1 MTSGHERPVGDAC
14 PICLDLIEF
23 PMGEHA
29 KMNFCCMKMVC
40 NGCIFAAFAARQQEN
55 VASCEF
61 CRTTLPAD
69 DTYHLAMIQ
78 KRVDKGDAEAIKHLG
93 DKYYYCKSGL
103 TKDVP
108 RAIELWTDAAEL
120 GSLEAHYRRPQVL
133 LWRWCRRRQ
142 AKGYP
147 SLAGGRN
154 ERACAKQAQSWIC

>member
-78 KRVDKGDAEAIKHLG
+78 KRVDKGDAAAIFYLG
-93 DKYYYCKSGL
+93 CKYHYGQLGL
-103 TKDVP
+103 ARMFP
-108 RAIELWTDAAEL
+108 ERSSC
-120 GSLEAHYRRPQVL
+120 GRRPQ
-133 LWRWCRRRQ
+133 
-142 AKGYP
+142 
-147 SLAGGRN
+147 SLDQMMHMPNLASCTTLAMASQKTSQGAFTTGSRP
-154 ERACAKQAQSWIC
+154 Q